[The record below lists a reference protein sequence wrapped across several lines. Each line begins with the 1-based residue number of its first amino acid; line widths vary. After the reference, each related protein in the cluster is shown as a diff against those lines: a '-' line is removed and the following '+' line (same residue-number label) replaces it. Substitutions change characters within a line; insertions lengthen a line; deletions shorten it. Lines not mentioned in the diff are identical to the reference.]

1 MKIVGATKDHWSQV
15 GGHVGQARDWLV
27 FDCPP
32 GAPLPEPRRVALT
45 REPLPHHCQD
55 TAPHPLQGV
64 EIMIAASAGLA
75 ALTLQKPRFAGV
87 QGSEN
92 FPRQRSVT

>member
-1 MKIVGATKDHWSQV
+1 MKIAGATKDHWSQV
-15 GGHVGQARDWLV
+15 SGQAGQARDWLV

-55 TAPHPLQGV
+55 TARTRCR
-64 EIMIAASAGLA
+64 ASRDSHGHNEHLPA
-75 ALTLQKPRFAGV
+75 
-87 QGSEN
+87 
-92 FPRQRSVT
+92 

>member
-1 MKIVGATKDHWSQV
+1 
-15 GGHVGQARDWLV
+15 
-27 FDCPP
+27 
-32 GAPLPEPRRVALT
+32 
-45 REPLPHHCQD
+45 
-55 TAPHPLQGV
+55 LQGV

>member
-15 GGHVGQARDWLV
+15 SGQAGQARDWLV

-55 TAPHPLQGV
+55 TARTRCR
-64 EIMIAASAGLA
+64 AS
-75 ALTLQKPRFAGV
+75 
-87 QGSEN
+87 
-92 FPRQRSVT
+92 RS